1 MNEKHNS
8 KKSQVSVYDIISLKL
23 DEKVQHE
30 VGGLYQN
37 LKSIIGPAPKLHDT
51 GLLVKGEVFNIH
63 LKNCNHFG
71 KLLSGACTTNLS
83 TKNWDIG
90 FTETF
95 AQFIHYSFG
104 ISWEPRLNQSRY
116 FTLSNYSTSVLEKS
130 INYIIMITSQE
141 DKDKEKYRV
150 SKKSECC
157 WSPKILTKIE
167 CCGAKYSH
175 NMTWKRHSW
184 Y

>member
-83 TKNWDIG
+83 TKN
-90 FTETF
+90 
-95 AQFIHYSFG
+95 
-104 ISWEPRLNQSRY
+104 
-116 FTLSNYSTSVLEKS
+116 
-130 INYIIMITSQE
+130 
-141 DKDKEKYRV
+141 
-150 SKKSECC
+150 
-157 WSPKILTKIE
+157 
-167 CCGAKYSH
+167 
-175 NMTWKRHSW
+175 
-184 Y
+184 

>member
-63 LKNCNHFG
+63 LKKKCNHFG

-83 TKNWDIG
+83 TKN
-90 FTETF
+90 
-95 AQFIHYSFG
+95 
-104 ISWEPRLNQSRY
+104 
-116 FTLSNYSTSVLEKS
+116 
-130 INYIIMITSQE
+130 
-141 DKDKEKYRV
+141 
-150 SKKSECC
+150 
-157 WSPKILTKIE
+157 
-167 CCGAKYSH
+167 
-175 NMTWKRHSW
+175 
-184 Y
+184 

>member
-1 MNEKHNS
+1 MKWNNIWGRCTLSKPEIHHRSSSQTSWHRFARQRGSIQHPSEK
-8 KKSQVSVYDIISLKL
+8 K
-23 DEKVQHE
+23 
-30 VGGLYQN
+30 
-37 LKSIIGPAPKLHDT
+37 
-51 GLLVKGEVFNIH
+51 
-63 LKNCNHFG
+63 CNHFG
-71 KLLSGACTTNLS
+71 KLLSGACTTNLT

-95 AQFIHYSFG
+95 AQFIHYSSG

-141 DKDKEKYRV
+141 DKDKEKYRL
-150 SKKSECC
+150 SKQSECR
-157 WSPKILTKIE
+157 KILTKIK

-175 NMTWKRHSW
+175 NMTWKCHSW
-184 Y
+184 YYCY